1 MNNLVLKSINPISYQ
16 EYEITLKYYNIDYK
30 DWLNIDNIKSDK
42 DLINKLN
49 YLLKCLDCTI
59 IYDFGRNCILNSPLY
74 ELRSS
79 EYYYYLL
86 KFKNQILY
94 NLYIDKYIKQHNK
107 NILFDFHNPICVEPK
122 KKKPK
127 AKKGFIKQESRDLF
141 SGEITYQ
148 YVNLSTNEIITSND
162 PNLLETL
169 NKPKVRIKKEKVT
182 KVTSVPLSSMTFNF
196 KKHE

>member
-1 MNNLVLKSINPISYQ
+1 MNNLILKSINPISYQ
-16 EYEITLKYYNIDYK
+16 KYDIILKYYNINYK
-30 DWLNIDNIKSDK
+30 DWLNIDDIKSDN

-59 IYDFGRNCILNSPLY
+59 VYDFGRNCILNSNLY
-74 ELRSS
+74 ELISS

-94 NLYIDKYIKQHNK
+94 NLYIDKYIEQHNK
-107 NILFDFHNPICVEPK
+107 NILFDFHNPVCVEPK

-148 YVNLSTNEIITSND
+148 YINLSTNETITSDD

>member
-1 MNNLVLKSINPISYQ
+1 MNNLILKSINPISYQ
-16 EYEITLKYYNIDYK
+16 EYDIILKYYNINYK
-30 DWLNIDNIKSDK
+30 DWLNIDDIKSDN

-49 YLLKCLDCTI
+49 YLLKYLDCTI
-59 IYDFGRNCILNSPLY
+59 VYNFGRNCILNSNLY
-74 ELRSS
+74 ELISS

-94 NLYIDKYIKQHNK
+94 NLYIDKYIEQHNK
-107 NILFDFHNPICVEPK
+107 NILFDFHNPICVELK

-127 AKKGFIKQESRDLF
+127 IKKGFIKQESRDLF

-148 YVNLSTNEIITSND
+148 YVNLSTNEIITSDD

-169 NKPKVRIKKEKVT
+169 NKPKVRIKKKVT